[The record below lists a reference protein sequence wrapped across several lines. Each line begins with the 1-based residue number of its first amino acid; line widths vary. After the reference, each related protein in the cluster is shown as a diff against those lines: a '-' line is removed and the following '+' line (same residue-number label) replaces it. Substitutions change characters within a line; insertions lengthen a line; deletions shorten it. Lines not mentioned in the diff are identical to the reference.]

1 MGAVRRIGK
10 GAMKIKTK
18 ISLGITFL
26 FLVTLFTGGL
36 GVWYLRQLTSD
47 SKNILRDNY
56 ETIDYAQKMLEV
68 LETPNLQKYN
78 LAVFEKNLIEQEN
91 NITEQGEKAPT
102 DKLRVEFD
110 AFKKDSQVEHLP
122 TMKQQIYQIIN
133 VNMSAIV
140 QKNKNAELTAEK
152 ATQLLSFVIAFVFI
166 IAFTFAFNFP
176 NYIAEPISKLTDGI
190 KAIANKNYNLRLHLH
205 SNDEFEELANAF
217 NSMAEKLDNYENS
230 NLAKLMFEKRRI
242 ETIINNMHDAIV
254 GLDEQKKILFANQVA
269 TDLLGVSEFDLLGK
283 YAPDVALNNDLFR
296 NLLQEETEN
305 KQIKIFTEGKESYF
319 TKEFLIV
326 NNPENN
332 TTAGT
337 VIILKNITKF
347 QELDLAKTNFIA
359 TISHELKTPISAI
372 KMSLKLLEDERVGQ
386 VNEEQHKLIQ
396 NIKED
401 SQRLLK
407 ITGEL
412 LDLSQVETGRIN
424 LNQLETS
431 PESIINYAKNTVQTL
446 AEQKEIQIE
455 INLEKEIPNVYADVE
470 KSAWVM
476 VNFLSNAIRYTPEHG
491 KIIVSAKQ
499 KNGKVQFLVQ
509 DFGKGIEGKFKE
521 KIFDKFFQVPTS
533 SGQEKTGTGL
543 GLAISKDFIEAQG
556 GEISV
561 ESELHQGST
570 FSFTLPIVA

>member
-1 MGAVRRIGK
+1 
-10 GAMKIKTK
+10 MKIKTK
-18 ISLGITFL
+18 ISLGIAFL
-26 FLVTLFTGGL
+26 FFVTLFTGGL
-36 GVWYLRQLTSD
+36 GVWYLRQLSLD
-47 SKNILRDNY
+47 SKNILKDNY
-56 ETIDYAQKMLEV
+56 ETIDYSQKMLQV
-68 LETPNLQKYN
+68 LESPNLQKYN
-78 LAVFEKNLIEQEN
+78 LITFEKNLKGQEN
-91 NITEQGEKAPT
+91 NITELGEKALT
-102 DKLRVEFD
+102 ENLRMEFT
-110 AFKKDSQVEHLP
+110 AFKQDGLPNHLP
-122 TMKQQIYQIIN
+122 TLKKLIYQIIN
-133 VNMSAIV
+133 VNMNAIV
-140 QKNKNAELTAEK
+140 QKNKNAELTADK

-190 KAIANKNYNLRLHLH
+190 KAIANKNYDLRLHLH

-217 NSMAEKLDNYENS
+217 NTMAEKLDNYENS

-254 GLDEQKKILFANQVA
+254 GLDEHKKILFVNQVA
-269 TDLLGVSEFDLLGK
+269 TNLLGVAEFDLVGK
-283 YAPDVALNNDLFR
+283 YAPDVAIHNDLFR
-296 NLLQEETEN
+296 NLLQIDADI
-305 KQIKIFTEGKESYF
+305 KHIKIFAEGKESYF
-319 TKEFLIV
+319 TKEFLVV

-424 LNQLETS
+424 LNQLETA
-431 PESIINYAKNTVQTL
+431 PESIINYAKNTVQTI
-446 AEQKEIQIE
+446 AEQKSIQLE
-455 INLEKEIPNVYADVE
+455 INLENNLPNVNADVE

-491 KIIVSAKQ
+491 KIIISANQ
-499 KNGKVQFLVQ
+499 KNGKVQFSVK
-509 DFGKGIEGKFKE
+509 DFGKGIEGKFKD

-533 SGQEKTGTGL
+533 NSQEKSGTGL

-561 ESELHQGST
+561 ESELHRGST
-570 FSFTLPIVA
+570 FSFSLPVSV

>member
-1 MGAVRRIGK
+1 
-10 GAMKIKTK
+10 MKIKTK
-18 ISLGITFL
+18 ISLGIAFL

-36 GVWYLRQLTSD
+36 GVWYLRQLSSD

-56 ETIDYAQKMLEV
+56 ETLDYSQKMLEV
-68 LETPNLQKYN
+68 LESPNLQIYN
-78 LAVFEKNLIEQEN
+78 LTIFEKNLKEQEN
-91 NITEQGEKAPT
+91 NITELGEKAPT
-102 DKLRVEFD
+102 EKLRIEFE
-110 AFKKDSQVEHLP
+110 AYKKDGLDSHFP
-122 TMKQQIYQIIN
+122 IIKQQIYQIIN
-133 VNMSAIV
+133 VNMSTIV
-140 QKNKNAELTAEK
+140 QKNQNAELTADK

-190 KAIANKNYNLRLHLH
+190 KAIANKNYGLRLHLH

-217 NSMAEKLDNYENS
+217 NTMAERLDNYEHS

-254 GLDEQKKILFANQVA
+254 GLDEQKKILFVNQVA
-269 TDLLGVSEFDLLGK
+269 TNLLGVAEFDLVGE
-283 YAPDVALNNDLFR
+283 YAPDVAIHNDLFR
-296 NLLQEETEN
+296 NLLQSHEDV
-305 KQIKIFTEGKESYF
+305 KHLKIFAEGKESYF
-319 TKEFLIV
+319 TKELLEV
-326 NNPENN
+326 KNPENN
-332 TTAGT
+332 TSAGT

-359 TISHELKTPISAI
+359 TISHELKTPIFAI

-424 LNQLETS
+424 LNQLETA
-431 PESIINYAKNTVQTL
+431 PESIIDYAKNTVQTI
-446 AEQKEIQIE
+446 AEQKDIHFEII
-455 INLEKEIPNVYADVE
+455 IGNDLPKVNADVE

-491 KIIVSAKQ
+491 KIIISAEQ
-499 KNGKVQFLVQ
+499 KNGKVQFSVQ
-509 DFGKGIEGKFKE
+509 DFGKGIEGKFKD

-533 SGQEKTGTGL
+533 NSQEKSGTGL
-543 GLAISKDFIEAQG
+543 GLAISKDFIVAQG
-556 GEISV
+556 GDIFV
-561 ESELHQGST
+561 ESELHRGST
-570 FSFTLPIVA
+570 FSFSLPILG

>member
-1 MGAVRRIGK
+1 MR
-10 GAMKIKTK
+10 IKTK
-18 ISLGITFL
+18 ISLGIAFL

-36 GVWYLRQLTSD
+36 GVWYLRQLSLD

-56 ETIDYAQKMLEV
+56 ETLDYSQKMLEV
-68 LETPNLQKYN
+68 LESLNLQKYT
-78 LAVFEKNLIEQEN
+78 LATFEKNLKDQEN
-91 NITEQGEKAPT
+91 NITELGEKALT
-102 DKLRVEFD
+102 EKLRNEYEIY
-110 AFKKDSQVEHLP
+110 KKDGLISHLP
-122 TMKQQIYQIIN
+122 IIKQQIYQIIN

-190 KAIANKNYNLRLHLH
+190 KAIANKNYGLRLHLH
-205 SNDEFEELANAF
+205 SNDEFEDLANAF
-217 NSMAEKLDNYENS
+217 NTMAERLDNYENS

-254 GLDEQKKILFANQVA
+254 GLDENKKILFVNQVA
-269 TDLLGVSEFDLLGK
+269 TSLLGVAEFDLVGK
-283 YAPDVALNNDLFR
+283 YAPDVAINNDLFR
-296 NLLQEETEN
+296 NLLQINHEV
-305 KQIKIFTEGKESYF
+305 KHIKIFSEGKESYF
-319 TKEFLIV
+319 TKEFLVV

-359 TISHELKTPISAI
+359 TISHELKTPIFAI
-372 KMSLKLLEDERVGQ
+372 KMSLKLLEDERVGK

-424 LNQLETS
+424 LNQLETT
-431 PESIINYAKNTVQTL
+431 PESIINYAKNTVQTI
-446 AEQKEIQIE
+446 ANQKDIYFE
-455 INLEKEIPNVYADVE
+455 INMENDLPNVNADVE

-491 KIIVSAKQ
+491 KIIISAIR
-499 KNGKVQFLVQ
+499 KNGKVQFSVQ
-509 DFGKGIEGKFKE
+509 DFGKGIEGKFKD

-533 SGQEKTGTGL
+533 NSQEKSGTGL
-543 GLAISKDFIEAQG
+543 GLAISKDFIAAQG
-556 GEISV
+556 GDILV
-561 ESELHQGST
+561 ESEIHQGST
-570 FSFTLPIVA
+570 FSFSLPITA

>member
-1 MGAVRRIGK
+1 LGAVRRIGK
-10 GAMKIKTK
+10 AAMKIKTK

>member
-1 MGAVRRIGK
+1 
-10 GAMKIKTK
+10 MKIKTK
-18 ISLGITFL
+18 ISLGIAFL

-36 GVWYLRQLTSD
+36 GVWYLRQLSLD

-78 LAVFEKNLIEQEN
+78 LALFEKNLTAQEN

-102 DKLRVEFD
+102 EKLRMEFD
-110 AFKKDSQVEHLP
+110 AFKKDGLVDHLP
-122 TMKQQIYQIIN
+122 AMKQQIYQITNI
-133 VNMSAIV
+133 NMSAIV

-254 GLDEQKKILFANQVA
+254 GLDEQKKILFVNQLA
-269 TDLLGVSEFDLLGK
+269 TDLLGVPEYELVGK
-283 YAPDVALNNDLFR
+283 YAPDVAINNDLFR
-296 NLLQEETEN
+296 NLLQEDTQN
-305 KQIKIFTEGKESYF
+305 KQIKIFAEGKESYF
-319 TKEFLIV
+319 TKEFLTV

-396 NIKED
+396 NIKDD

-446 AEQKEIQIE
+446 AAQKEIQLE
-455 INLEKEIPNVYADVE
+455 INIENEIPKVCADVE

-491 KIIVSAKQ
+491 KIVVSAKR
-499 KNGKVQFLVQ
+499 KNGKVQFAVQ

-533 SGQEKTGTGL
+533 NGQEKTGTGL

-556 GEISV
+556 GEIFV
-561 ESELHQGST
+561 ESEPHQGST
-570 FSFTLPIVA
+570 FSFMLPIVT

>member
-1 MGAVRRIGK
+1 LGAVRRIGK
-10 GAMKIKTK
+10 AAMKIKTK

-122 TMKQQIYQIIN
+122 IMKQQIYQIIN

-491 KIIVSAKQ
+491 KIIVSAKK

>member
-1 MGAVRRIGK
+1 
-10 GAMKIKTK
+10 MKIKTK
-18 ISLGITFL
+18 ISLGIAFL

-36 GVWYLRQLTSD
+36 GVWYLRQLSLD

-56 ETIDYAQKMLEV
+56 ETIDYSQKMLEV
-68 LETPNLQKYN
+68 LESPNLQKYN
-78 LAVFEKNLIEQEN
+78 LSLFEKNLKAQEN
-91 NITEQGEKAPT
+91 NITEVGEKALT
-102 DKLRVEFD
+102 ENLRVEFE
-110 AFKKDSQVEHLP
+110 AFKKDGLIEHFP
-122 TMKQQIYQIIN
+122 IIKQQIYQIIN

-140 QKNKNAELTAEK
+140 QKNKNAELTAQK

-176 NYIAEPISKLTDGI
+176 NYIAEPIGKLTDGI
-190 KAIANKNYNLRLHLH
+190 KAIANKNYGLRLHLH
-205 SNDEFEELANAF
+205 SNDEFEDLANAF
-217 NSMAEKLDNYENS
+217 NTMAERLDNYENS

-254 GLDEQKKILFANQVA
+254 GLDEHKKILFVNQVA
-269 TDLLGVSEFDLLGK
+269 TDLLGVAEFDLVGK
-283 YAPDVALNNDLFR
+283 YAPDVAIHNDLFR
-296 NLLQEETEN
+296 NLLQVDNEI
-305 KQIKIFTEGKESYF
+305 KQIKIFAEGKESYF
-319 TKEFLIV
+319 TKEFLAV
-326 NNPENN
+326 TNPENN
-332 TTAGT
+332 TTAGM

-396 NIKED
+396 NIKDD

-424 LNQLETS
+424 LNQLETA
-431 PESIINYAKNTVQTL
+431 PESIINYAKNTVQTI
-446 AEQKEIQIE
+446 AEQKDIHFE
-455 INLEKEIPNVYADVE
+455 INMENNLPNVNADVE

-491 KIIVSAKQ
+491 KIIITANR
-499 KNGKVQFLVQ
+499 KNGKVQFSVQ
-509 DFGKGIEGKFKE
+509 DFGKGIEGKFKD

-533 SGQEKTGTGL
+533 SSQEKSGTGL

-556 GEISV
+556 GDILV
-561 ESELHQGST
+561 ESELHRGST
-570 FSFTLPIVA
+570 FSFTLPIS

>member
-1 MGAVRRIGK
+1 
-10 GAMKIKTK
+10 MKIKTK
-18 ISLGITFL
+18 ISLGIAFL
-26 FLVTLFTGGL
+26 FLITLFTGGL
-36 GVWYLRQLTSD
+36 GVWYLRQLSLD

-56 ETIDYAQKMLEV
+56 ETLEYSQKMLEV
-68 LETPNLQKYN
+68 LESPNLQKYN
-78 LAVFEKNLIEQEN
+78 LITFEKNLKGQEN
-91 NITEQGEKAPT
+91 NITELGEKAPT
-102 DKLRVEFD
+102 EKLRIEFD
-110 AFKKDSQVEHLP
+110 AFKKDGLVEHLS
-122 TMKQQIYQIIN
+122 TIKQQIYQIIN

-140 QKNKNAELTAEK
+140 QKNKNAELTAEE
-152 ATQLLSFVIAFVFI
+152 ATQLLSFIIAFVFI

-190 KAIANKNYNLRLHLH
+190 KAIANKNYGLRLHLR

-217 NSMAEKLDNYENS
+217 NTMAERLDNYENS

-242 ETIINNMHDAIV
+242 ETIINNLHDAIV
-254 GLDEQKKILFANQVA
+254 GVDEHKKILFVNQVA
-269 TDLLGVSEFDLLGK
+269 TNLLGVAEFDLVGK
-283 YAPDVALNNDLFR
+283 YAPDIAIHNDLLR
-296 NLLQEETEN
+296 NLLRVDNEN
-305 KQIKIFTEGKESYF
+305 KQIKIFAEGKESYF
-319 TKEFLIV
+319 IKEFLEV
-326 NNPENN
+326 TNPENN
-332 TTAGT
+332 ATAGM

-372 KMSLKLLEDERVGQ
+372 KMSLKLLEDERVGK

-396 NIKED
+396 NIKDD

-424 LNQLETS
+424 LNQLETA
-431 PESIINYAKNTVQTL
+431 PESIINYAKNTVQTI
-446 AEQKEIQIE
+446 AEQKDIHFE
-455 INLEKEIPNVYADVE
+455 INMKKELPYVNADVE

-491 KIIVSAKQ
+491 KIIISANQ
-499 KNGKVQFLVQ
+499 KSGKVQFSVQ
-509 DFGKGIEGKFKE
+509 DFGKGIEDKFKD

-533 SGQEKTGTGL
+533 NNQEKSGTGL

-556 GEISV
+556 GDILV
-561 ESELHQGST
+561 ESELHRGST
-570 FSFTLPIVA
+570 FSFTLPVSS

>member
-1 MGAVRRIGK
+1 
-10 GAMKIKTK
+10 MKIKTK
-18 ISLGITFL
+18 ISLGIAFL

-36 GVWYLRQLTSD
+36 GVWYLRQLSSD

-56 ETIDYAQKMLEV
+56 ETLDYSQKMLEV
-68 LETPNLQKYN
+68 LESPNLQIYN
-78 LAVFEKNLIEQEN
+78 LTIFEKNLKEQEN
-91 NITEQGEKAPT
+91 NITELGEKAPT
-102 DKLRVEFD
+102 EKLRIEFE
-110 AFKKDSQVEHLP
+110 AYKKDGLDSHFP
-122 TMKQQIYQIIN
+122 IIKQQIYQIIN
-133 VNMSAIV
+133 VNMSTIV
-140 QKNKNAELTAEK
+140 QKNHNAELTADK

-190 KAIANKNYNLRLHLH
+190 KAIANKNYGLRLHLH

-217 NSMAEKLDNYENS
+217 NTMAERLDNYEHS

-254 GLDEQKKILFANQVA
+254 GLDEQKKILFVNQVA
-269 TDLLGVSEFDLLGK
+269 TNLLGVAEFDLVGE
-283 YAPDVALNNDLFR
+283 YAPDVAIHNDLFR
-296 NLLQEETEN
+296 NLLQSHEDV
-305 KQIKIFTEGKESYF
+305 KHLKIFAEGKESYF
-319 TKEFLIV
+319 TKELLEV
-326 NNPENN
+326 KNPENN
-332 TTAGT
+332 TSAGT

-359 TISHELKTPISAI
+359 TISHELKTPIFAI

-424 LNQLETS
+424 LNQLETA
-431 PESIINYAKNTVQTL
+431 PESIIDYAKNTVQTI
-446 AEQKEIQIE
+446 AEQKDIHFEII
-455 INLEKEIPNVYADVE
+455 IGNDLPKVNADVE

-491 KIIVSAKQ
+491 KIIISAEQ
-499 KNGKVQFLVQ
+499 KNGKVQFSVQ
-509 DFGKGIEGKFKE
+509 DFGKGIEGKFKD

-533 SGQEKTGTGL
+533 NSQEKSGTGL
-543 GLAISKDFIEAQG
+543 GLAISKDFIVAQG
-556 GEISV
+556 GDIFV
-561 ESELHQGST
+561 ESELHRGST
-570 FSFTLPIVA
+570 FSFSLPILG

>member
-1 MGAVRRIGK
+1 LGAVRRIGK
-10 GAMKIKTK
+10 RAMKIKTK

-36 GVWYLRQLTSD
+36 GVWYLRQLSLD

-78 LAVFEKNLIEQEN
+78 FSDFEKNLIAQES
-91 NITEQGEKAPT
+91 NITEVGEKELTAA
-102 DKLRVEFD
+102 LRVAFD
-110 AFKKDSQVEHLP
+110 AFKKDRLSDRIP

-133 VNMSAIV
+133 INMSAIV

-152 ATQLLSFVIAFVFI
+152 ATQLLSFVIAFVFL

-326 NNPENN
+326 NDPENN

-372 KMSLKLLEDERVGQ
+372 KMSLKLLEDERIGQ
-386 VNEEQHKLIQ
+386 VNDEQHKLIQ
-396 NIKED
+396 NIKDD

-491 KIIVSAKQ
+491 KIIVSAKR
-499 KNGKVQFLVQ
+499 KNGKVQFSVQ

-543 GLAISKDFIEAQG
+543 GLAISKDFIEAQN